1 MMLPSGLPTK
11 KGCDVCLLGLVFFFL
26 AISVII
32 HQVLLVAVA
41 RKLKKP
47 NVMCLLPMNP
57 KVGPLEVEDVT

>member
-1 MMLPSGLPTK
+1 M
-11 KGCDVCLLGLVFFFL
+11 CLLGLVFFFL